1 MKTSTAAGG
10 ATLAAAGALLAWRA
24 VAAARRPELPPPL
37 PATPR
42 TLLTV
47 DGAVR
52 YYERGDGPPVL
63 LLHSFNAAGTA
74 YELRP
79 LFERLA
85 ATRRVVALDWLGFGL
100 SDRPDVRYGPALY
113 GRVLRDVLGSL
124 VPAPVDVI
132 AVSLPGQYVVR
143 RALQT
148 GGFRRI
154 VLISPTGFGRFAGRP
169 STAGRAALATLRL
182 PLLGRLFFD
191 ALTVRPSIRWFLRQI
206 FADPGCV
213 PDAYAEYAWK
223 TARQPGAHHAPLFF
237 VTGML
242 NDPDAREA
250 YLRLDRPALM
260 LFGDKPHFADPDAAR
275 QLAAAN
281 GRLRVQVLDGS
292 GDLPQ
297 FEQPERTAA
306 LIEQFLAEPEAS
318 RAS

>member
-1 MKTSTAAGG
+1 MKKGTAIGG
-10 ATLAAAGALLAWRA
+10 ATLAVAGSVLIWRA

-42 TLLTV
+42 TLLTAE
-47 DGAVR
+47 GAVR
-52 YYERGDGPPVL
+52 YYERGDGPPLL

-100 SDRPDVRYGPALY
+100 ADRPDVRYGPELY
-113 GRVLRDVLGSL
+113 GRVLRDVLDSL
-124 VPAPVDVI
+124 FAAPADVV

-143 RALQT
+143 RARQP
-148 GGFRRI
+148 GGVRRI
-154 VLISPTGFGRFAGRP
+154 VLISPTGFGRFGRRPSAAGRMTR
-169 STAGRAALATLRL
+169 SVLRL
-182 PLLGRLFFD
+182 PLLGQLFYD

-206 FADPGCV
+206 FADPDRV
-213 PDAYAEYAWK
+213 PAAYVDYAWK

-250 YLRLDRPALM
+250 YLSLDRPALM
-260 LFGDKPHFADPDAAR
+260 VFGDEPHFADPAAAR
-275 QLAAAN
+275 QLAAVN
-281 GRLRVQVLDGS
+281 PHLRVAVLDGS

-297 FEQPERTAA
+297 FEQPERTAE
-306 LIEQFLAEPEAS
+306 LIEQFLAEPDGSGAS
-318 RAS
+318 